1 MLDPAVPLI
10 VVIPLANVMG
20 ELPRVV
26 VVEVVAVT
34 IGTVFTVP
42 VPVTVCAVALI
53 AKATVQIA
61 IATIFLSIISSP
73 LHLGN
78 LSDQLFA
85 SCILVLDYTM

>member
-1 MLDPAVPLI
+1 
-10 VVIPLANVMG
+10 
-20 ELPRVV
+20 
-26 VVEVVAVT
+26 
-34 IGTVFTVP
+34 

-73 LHLGN
+73 LHLAS

-85 SCILVLDYTM
+85 SFTPVLDSMM